1 MFQLLVLD
9 AYFEL
14 LKFWSAVEYKRL
26 IEMKDGL
33 FLDSS
38 TNCEN
43 PLSSIIDLS
52 AHIGELVET
61 ALASARSE
69 HSPDQSLFSHFITE
83 KYIVAQEVMLRFEV
97 AVRLILPQ
105 PFYHEA
111 LFSFSYLSISQVIC

>member
-1 MFQLLVLD
+1 MLD

-38 TNCEN
+38 ANCEN

-52 AHIGELVET
+52 AHIGELAET

-69 HSPDQSLFSHFITE
+69 HSPEQSFFSHFITE

-111 LFSFSYLSISQVIC
+111 LFSFSYLSISQVI